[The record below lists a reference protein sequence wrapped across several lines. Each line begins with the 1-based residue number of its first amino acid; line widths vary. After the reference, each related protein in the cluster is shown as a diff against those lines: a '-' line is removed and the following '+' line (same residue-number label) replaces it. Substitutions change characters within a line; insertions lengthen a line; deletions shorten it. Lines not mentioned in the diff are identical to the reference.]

1 MRSDTR
7 RWLRWS
13 LAAVWLWTAGVSL
26 WELNGASRQLLLEAG
41 WHNAEGIQ
49 AVIISGA
56 LLDGLLGLAL
66 LRYDHAR
73 VYHAALG
80 ATVAMTVLG
89 TWLLP
94 GLWLHPL
101 GPLLKNLPIV
111 ALLWALAQE
120 STP

>member
-66 LRYDHAR
+66 LRYDRAW
-73 VYHAALG
+73 VYFAALG

>member
-66 LRYDHAR
+66 LRYDRAR
-73 VYHAALG
+73 VYYAALG

>member
-66 LRYDHAR
+66 LRYDRAC
-73 VYHAALG
+73 VYFAALG
-80 ATVAMTVLG
+80 ATVVMTVLG